1 MSYPTKILYPERVTE
16 LTLKTL
22 STLDVSPGDLLG
34 YSSGWV
40 LADADAATNIYAQ
53 YIALQGGKSNSTIKA
68 CKKCVFFDEDA
79 PYTANTAQ
87 YLSGT
92 AGGITE
98 TRPATDGDLIQVVG
112 RSLDTTR
119 CMIDLKEPVEW
130 EMFIP
135 ANGGFDSTGEAGIGT
150 EDTGWYGPQV
160 DAATEVVGIVGR
172 FPSGLISVDVAKV
185 VYNSI
190 NASAYD
196 TDVTIVRAYD
206 GAANNQDT
214 GTAITA
220 DDFDVADADNII
232 QYQTITAAF
241 DAGLIAPNACFSVKL
256 DPDGITA
263 DVQVLGLYLRG
274 FKV

>member
-1 MSYPTKILYPERVTE
+1 MAGTKIFYPEKVVD
-16 LTLKTL
+16 LVLAAQ
-22 STLDVSPGDLLG
+22 VSPLDLIG
-34 YSSGWV
+34 YSTGWK
-40 LADADAATNIYAQ
+40 LADADTATNIYAQ
-53 YIALQGGKSNSTIKA
+53 YIALQGGDSEDQIKA
-68 CKKCVFFDEDA
+68 CKKCLLYDEDA
-79 PYTANTAQ
+79 PYTADTAY

-92 AGGITE
+92 AGGVTT
-98 TRPATDGDLIQVVG
+98 TRPATDGDMIQVVG
-112 RSLDTTR
+112 RALDTTR
-119 CMIDLKEPVEW
+119 LLLDIGEPKEFEI
-130 EMFIP
+130 FIP

-160 DAATEVVGIVGR
+160 DGATEVVGFTGR
-172 FPSGLISVDVAKV
+172 LPSGLVSVDLVRV

-196 TDVTIVRAYD
+196 TDVTVVRAYD

-220 DDFDVADADNII
+220 DDFEQADADDKLL
-232 QYQTITAAF
+232 YQDITAAF
-241 DAGLIAPNACFSVKL
+241 DTGFVAPNANFAVKL

-263 DVQVLGLYLRG
+263 DLQVLGLYIRG